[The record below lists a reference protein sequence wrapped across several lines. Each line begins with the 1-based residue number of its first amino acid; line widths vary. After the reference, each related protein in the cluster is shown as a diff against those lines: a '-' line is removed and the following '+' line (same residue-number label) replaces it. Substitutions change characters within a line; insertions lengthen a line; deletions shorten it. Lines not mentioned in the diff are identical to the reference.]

1 MGTLTSFSSSVV
13 GASEVEG
20 ADDGDRVGSNVGANE
35 AEGADDGDR
44 VGSDVGADEG
54 LGVG

>member
-1 MGTLTSFSSSVV
+1 VSSFFV
-13 GASEVEG
+13 GDVDGGSEVEG
-20 ADDGDRVGSNVGANE
+20 ADDGDG
-35 AEGADDGDR
+35 